1 MHQKRTVRQW
11 IVMYLKI
18 LIGSALYAAGFQF
31 FLYPNAI
38 ATGGVTG
45 VAMIINYFSGFPVG
59 VMTLIIN
66 VPLFIFSWKKFG
78 LGFILAS
85 LAGTV
90 LSSVMVDLFAMIPLE
105 VTHEPLLGAIYGG
118 IIKGLGLGIVYH
130 TGATTG
136 GVDIVAKFLRRKYQH
151 INFSTFILGLDTAVI
166 VAFAV
171 LFRRYDSAMY
181 AIICMFIASKVID
194 LVLYGAVNSKVCY
207 IITDKSE
214 EIKDGIVNALH
225 RGVTFLHGEGAWS
238 GQEKH
243 VILCVIK
250 QSQIVEL
257 KHLVGAVD
265 DRAFVIVSDSRE
277 VFGNG
282 FSYLGDEG

>member
-66 VPLFIFSWKKFG
+66 VPLFIFSWKRFG